1 MPQWSKSPKDVFV
14 DQRIAPR
21 ALPTTPPQAKTA
33 AAKRAGGGVRRL
45 RLVVFV
51 GALLLAP
58 LRLLI
63 DIGGATAP

>member
-1 MPQWSKSPKDVFV
+1 MPQWSKSP
-14 DQRIAPR
+14 PS
-21 ALPTTPPQAKTA
+21 PQAKTA
-33 AAKRAGGGVRRL
+33 AAKRAGVGVWRL
-45 RLVVFV
+45 GLVMAV